1 MTNVKTSFYWE
12 LMDYLANLATPE
24 QILAFKISE
33 TMQQRLEEL
42 FKKNNEGEIT
52 PDERQELD
60 EFVEFDQRVMLL
72 KARAAVATK
81 ASQ

>member
-24 QILAFKISE
+24 QILAFKISD

-42 FKKNNEGEIT
+42 FEKNNEGEIT

-60 EFVEFDQRVMLL
+60 EFVEFDQRVMIL
-72 KARAAVATK
+72 KARATAATK
-81 ASQ
+81 ATS